1 MNANKLLG
9 IMAEKR
15 ISQRNLAKML
25 GISKNTINLKLNGK
39 GCFDTEQATHIC
51 EILGIEEAEKRAEIF
66 LPKSS

>member
-15 ISQRNLAKML
+15 ISQRKLAKKL
-25 GISKNTINLKLNGK
+25 GVSKNTINLKLNGR

-51 EILGIEEAEKRAEIF
+51 EILGIEDAEKKVEIF
-66 LPKSS
+66 LSKPS